1 MYSITSCNI
10 SSGISLYDF
19 PNFFFT
25 QIATCAYGFLPLGWC
40 LEGGSFPTNIPP
52 ASCIYDQIS
61 LEFASFTP
69 SISLGTFAILQTTML
84 AVSASILYQ
93 TIVLE
98 LPPED
103 KARPARLNIAWTRIE
118 QGPQNE
124 GIIPRMRIIN
134 ASSLITAVLGGRI
147 GNLGAIGFGSLVSLL
162 TTLTICS
169 VSESAGR
176 YLGIASLP
184 LHSLQTIS
192 LEFL

>member
-1 MYSITSCNI
+1 MAGGGGFSENLDYKSTTGPDRFYDGFSTRKLMYSITSLNI

-69 SISLGTFAILQTTML
+69 SISLGTFVILQTTML
-84 AVSASILYQ
+84 AGSASILYQ

-98 LPPED
+98 L
-103 KARPARLNIAWTRIE
+103 T
-118 QGPQNE
+118 
-124 GIIPRMRIIN
+124 PRVPGQ
-134 ASSLITAVLGGRI
+134 ASPSQYSLD
-147 GNLGAIGFGSLVSLL
+147 
-162 TTLTICS
+162 
-169 VSESAGR
+169 
-176 YLGIASLP
+176 
-184 LHSLQTIS
+184 
-192 LEFL
+192 